1 MGTRGII
8 VTVLLLLLAAGT
20 VQAAS
25 EGRLMRYPDI
35 SGERIVF
42 TYGGDLWIVSS
53 GGGMASRLTT
63 HPGYEAMAKF
73 SPDGKQIAFTGSYDG
88 NSDVFAMPAEG
99 GEPKR
104 LTFDP
109 APDYVVGWF
118 PTGERVLFRS
128 NMLSKTNPGPR
139 YNRLFLIDATGGF
152 PDVLPLFEG
161 GLTSYSPDGKKIA
174 YNRMETEGRTWKRYQ
189 GGMQQD
195 IWLYDFEKNTS
206 ERLTDYLGFDG
217 FPMWYKNS
225 IYFISDRDHTM
236 NVYCLDLA
244 TKKVRK
250 VTNHDEFDVKW
261 PSLGGDAIVYENGG
275 WLYVLDLKTEKTRK
289 IDVEIPS
296 DRTLTRPAFK
306 KVGAG
311 IGDFAISRTGKRA
324 VVDARGDIFTIPAEK
339 GEWRNITNTQG
350 IRERAPAWS
359 PDGKWIA
366 YCSDRSGEYEIY
378 LRDPEGKNEEVQ
390 LTKSYRGWPWRL
402 LWSPDSKKIAFA
414 DQTWTLYYLDI
425 DKKDVKKVDKNDN
438 GDINDYSW
446 SPDSKWL
453 AYAKVGDNNFGS
465 LYLYALD
472 GDKVNRVTNG
482 FYDDYNPVFDPDG
495 KYLFF
500 NSNRSWYPQYSR
512 FEDNF
517 TYVLASDICVATLQA
532 DTASPLAPESDEEE
546 VVKPD
551 EKKDDTSAAKDE
563 KKDEQKADKKKDG
576 KKKEDKKKEEK
587 TDKTKEEEKS
597 AAAKETKIDLEGLE
611 NRIVAL
617 PVGPGN
623 YFGMSAASGSI
634 FYIKI
639 PELPVLGDDDSG
651 GGTSEAT
658 LMTFDMKKREAKE
671 VLSGI
676 DGYDLSADGKKIL
689 YRAQQTFGIIDAG
702 AGKKVGDGKIET
714 GGLEIKVDP
723 ESEWAQEYNE
733 AWRLERDFFYDP
745 NMHGVDWAA
754 MKERYA
760 PLLKSIAH
768 REDLNY
774 IIGELISELNTSHT
788 YVGGGDQPQYSRI
801 TVGMLGCDYELNQAA
816 GRYKISKIFT
826 GRNWDKKCA
835 APLAQPGIGVKEGD
849 YLIAVN
855 GVELKHPTSP
865 YALFENTAGK
875 QVVIKVAKDP
885 SGKDAKEYTVGPVAS
900 EYWLRY
906 NDWVESNRK
915 KVSDATGGK
924 VGYIHVPDTSI
935 NGFNEFIRAFYA
947 QFNKEGLII
956 DARYNSGGS
965 IPNPLIERLSRQVL
979 NLWGRREGKSWV
991 TPATAPRGRM
1001 VCLTNGYAG
1010 SGGDAFPYYFREEGC
1025 GPLIGTTTWGGLVG
1039 ISRGIQLMDGG
1050 FISMPD
1056 FGFYNLK
1063 GQWDVEREG
1072 VKPDI
1077 EVDNLPE
1084 EAAKG
1089 RDQQLEKG
1097 IEVVLEK
1104 IKENPV
1110 KLPER
1115 PQYPIKK

>member
-1 MGTRGII
+1 M
-8 VTVLLLLLAAGT
+8 LLLLLAAGT
-20 VQAAS
+20 LQAAP

-35 SGERIVF
+35 NGDKVVF

-63 HPGYEAMAKF
+63 HPGYEALAKF

-88 NSDVFAMPAEG
+88 NADVFIMPAEG

-109 APDYVVGWF
+109 AQDIVVGWY
-118 PTGERVLFRS
+118 PTGEKVLFRS

-139 YNRLFLIDATGGF
+139 YNRLFLIDAKGGF
-152 PDVLPLFEG
+152 PEVLPLFEG
-161 GLTSYSPDGKKIA
+161 GLTSYSPDGKRIA
-174 YNRMETEGRTWKRYQ
+174 YNRMETESRTWKRYE

-206 ERLTDYLGFDG
+206 ERLTDYPGFDG

-236 NVYCLDLA
+236 NIYCLDLA

-275 WLYVLDLKTEKTRK
+275 WLYVLDLKTEKTKK

-296 DRTLTRPAFK
+296 DLVLRRPAFK
-306 KVGAG
+306 KVGSA

-324 VVDARGDIFTIPAEK
+324 VVEARGDIFTIPAEK

-366 YCSDRSGEYEIY
+366 YCSDKTGEYEIY

-390 LTKSYRGWPWRL
+390 ITKSYKGWPWRL

-414 DQTWTLYYLDI
+414 DQTWTLYYVDI
-425 DKKDVKKVDKNDN
+425 DKKDIKKVDKNDN

-453 AYAKVGDNNFGS
+453 AYAKVGENNFGS

-472 GDKVNRVTNG
+472 GDKINRVTSG

-495 KYLFF
+495 KYLYF
-500 NSNRSWYPQYSR
+500 NSNRSWYPQFSR

-517 TYVLASDICVATLQA
+517 TYVLASDICVATLQ
-532 DTASPLAPESDEEE
+532 DTTASPLAPESDEEE
-546 VVKPD
+546 VVKPE
-551 EKKDDTSAAKDE
+551 EKKADSAAAKDE

-576 KKKEDKKKEEK
+576 KKKDHEKKDEKADKAKED
-587 TDKTKEEEKS
+587 KS
-597 AAAKETKIDLEGLE
+597 AAAKVTKIDLEGLE

-623 YFGMSAASGSI
+623 YFGMTAASGSI
-634 FYIKI
+634 FYVKI

-651 GGTSEAT
+651 AGASQAT

-689 YRAQQTFGIIDAG
+689 YHAQQSFGIVDAA

-723 ESEWAQEYNE
+723 EAEWAQEYNE

-760 PLLKSIAH
+760 PLLKSVAH

-788 YVGGGDQPQYSRI
+788 YIGGGDQPPYSRI
-801 TVGMLGCDYELNQAA
+801 TVGMLGCDYELNQGA

-826 GRNWDKKCA
+826 GRNWDKKCT

-855 GVELKHPTSP
+855 GVELKYPASP

-885 SGKDAKEYTVGPVAS
+885 SGKDAKDYTVEPVGS

-935 NGFNEFIRAFYA
+935 NGFNEFIRAFYP

-956 DARYNSGGS
+956 DARYNSGGN
-965 IPNPLIERLSRQVL
+965 IPNPMIERLSRQVL

-991 TPATAPRGRM
+991 TPGTAPRGRM
-1001 VCLTNGYAG
+1001 VCLINGYAG

-1039 ISRGIQLMDGG
+1039 FSRGITLMDGG

-1063 GQWDVEREG
+1063 GQWDVERQG

-1110 KLPER
+1110 KLPDR
-1115 PQYPIKK
+1115 PPYPIKK

>member
-1 MGTRGII
+1 MGMRGII
-8 VTVLLLLLAAGT
+8 VCALLLLLAAGT
-20 VQAAS
+20 LQAAP

-35 SGERIVF
+35 SGDRIVF
-42 TYGGDLWIVSS
+42 TYGGDLWTVSSS
-53 GGGMASRLTT
+53 GGVASRLTT
-63 HPGYEAMAKF
+63 HPGYEAIAKF

-88 NSDVFAMPAEG
+88 NTDVFVMPAEG

-104 LTFDP
+104 LTYDP
-109 APDYVVGWF
+109 APDIVIDWY
-118 PTGERVLFRS
+118 PTGEKVLFRS

-139 YNRLFLIDATGGF
+139 YSRLFLIDAKGGF

-174 YNRMETEGRTWKRYQ
+174 YNRMETESRTWKRYQ

-206 ERLTDYLGFDG
+206 ERLTDFPGFDG

-225 IYFISDRDHTM
+225 IYFISDRDNTM
-236 NVYCLDLA
+236 NIYCLDLA

-275 WLYVLDLKTEKTRK
+275 WLYVLDLKTEKTKK
-289 IDVEIPS
+289 IDVEVPS
-296 DRTLTRPAFK
+296 DLTLRRPAFK
-306 KVGAG
+306 KVGAA
-311 IGDFAISRTGKRA
+311 IGEFAISRTGKRA
-324 VVDARGDIFTIPAEK
+324 VVEARGDIFTIPAEK
-339 GEWRNITNTQG
+339 GDWRNITNTQG

-366 YCSDRSGEYEIY
+366 YCSDETGEYEIY

-390 LTKSYRGWPWRL
+390 ITKGFKGWPWRL

-414 DQTWTLYYLDI
+414 DQTWTLYYVDI
-425 DKKDVKKVDKNDN
+425 DKKGVKKVDKSENN
-438 GDINDYSW
+438 DINDYSW

-453 AYAKVGDNNFGS
+453 AYAMTGDNNFGS
-465 LYLYALD
+465 LYLYSLD
-472 GDKVNRVTNG
+472 GGKVNRVTSG

-495 KYLFF
+495 KYLYF
-500 NSNRSWYPQYSR
+500 NSNRSWYPQFSH

-517 TYVLASDICVATLQA
+517 TYVLASDICVATLQ
-532 DTASPLAPESDEEE
+532 DTTVSPLAPESDEEE
-546 VVKPD
+546 VVKPED
-551 EKKDDTSAAKDE
+551 KKDDGSAAKDE
-563 KKDEQKADKKKDG
+563 KKDEQKADKKKAG
-576 KKKEDKKKEEK
+576 KKKGDKG
-587 TDKTKEEEKS
+587 KEEEKS

-611 NRIVAL
+611 ARIVAL

-634 FYIKI
+634 FYVKI
-639 PELPVLGDDDSG
+639 PELPVLGDDEGG
-651 GGTSEAT
+651 GGTSQST

-671 VLSGI
+671 VMSGI

-689 YRAQQTFGIIDAG
+689 YRAQQTFGIIDAV

-754 MKERYA
+754 MKARYA
-760 PLLKSIAH
+760 PLLKHVAH
-768 REDLNY
+768 RDDLNY
-774 IIGELISELNTSHT
+774 IIGELIAELNTSHT

-801 TVGMLGCDYELNQAA
+801 TVGMLGCDYELNRAA

-826 GRNWDKKCA
+826 GRNWDKRCK

-855 GVELKHPTSP
+855 GVELKYPASP
-865 YALFENTAGK
+865 YALFEDTSDR

-885 SGKDAKEYTVGPVAS
+885 SGKDAKEYTVEPVAS

-935 NGFNEFIRAFYA
+935 NGFNEFIRAFYP
-947 QFNKEGLII
+947 QVNKEGLVI
-956 DARYNSGGS
+956 DARYNSGGN
-965 IPNPLIERLSRQVL
+965 IPNPMIERLSRQVL

-991 TPATAPRGRM
+991 TPSTAPRGRM
-1001 VCLTNGYAG
+1001 VCLINGYAG

-1039 ISRGIQLMDGG
+1039 FSRGIQLMDGG

-1063 GQWDVEREG
+1063 GEWDVERTG

-1077 EVDNLPE
+1077 EIDNLPE

-1089 RDQQLEKG
+1089 RDQQLEKA
-1097 IEVVLEK
+1097 IEVVLQE
-1104 IKENPV
+1104 IKDHPV

-1115 PQYPIKK
+1115 PKYPIKK